1 MNTLNFIRYISQIL
15 FRLTIWCL
23 LTSNFRFNNL
33 IIGIIISIILPTV
46 RLPNLNIYLMF
57 TEIVKTLI
65 VFPKAIQESLYLIFL
80 RNKKEVFINQR
91 SAVPENG
98 SQFIN
103 FLDLFRITLTPLTLV
118 TKRKDKETWR
128 VHTIEEEK

>member
-46 RLPNLNIYLMF
+46 RLPNLNSYLIF

-65 VFPKAIQESLYLIFL
+65 AFPKAIQESLYLIFL

>member
-1 MNTLNFIRYISQIL
+1 
-15 FRLTIWCL
+15 L

-128 VHTIEEEK
+128 IHTIEEEK

>member
-46 RLPNLNIYLMF
+46 RLPNLNIYLIF

-65 VFPKAIQESLYLIFL
+65 AFPKAIQESLYLIFL

-128 VHTIEEEK
+128 IHTIEEEK